1 MALTTGIKSKPATAK
16 QVAPIDADH
25 QQGVAGLEQ
34 MQRHRL
40 REAIETYRKLVHRA
54 AAGEAMTPA
63 DYEAVEL
70 SLESMRLPA
79 LAWARDVSH
88 CKQIADARKLELELK
103 PLADAAAARV
113 RQLNGPHGEIAAAE
127 KRVRDLREELNRN
140 ANVIPSKHARAAH
153 RQQELAAEAPHLFLP
168 LDEAVAI
175 RFEVRQQ
182 QEATTARAAGMTTR
196 GAP

>member
-1 MALTTGIKSKPATAK
+1 
-16 QVAPIDADH
+16 
-25 QQGVAGLEQ
+25 

-54 AAGEAMTPA
+54 AAGESMTPA
-63 DYEAVEL
+63 DYQAVEL
-70 SLESMRLPA
+70 SLESMRLPS
-79 LAWARDVSH
+79 LAWSRDVGH
-88 CKQIADARKLELELK
+88 CQQIAAARKLELELK
-103 PLADAAAARV
+103 PMADAAAARV

-127 KRVRDLREELNRN
+127 KRVRDLREELSRN
-140 ANVIPSKHARAAH
+140 AHVIPSKYARAAH

-182 QEATTARAAGMTTR
+182 QEATTARAAGMTAR